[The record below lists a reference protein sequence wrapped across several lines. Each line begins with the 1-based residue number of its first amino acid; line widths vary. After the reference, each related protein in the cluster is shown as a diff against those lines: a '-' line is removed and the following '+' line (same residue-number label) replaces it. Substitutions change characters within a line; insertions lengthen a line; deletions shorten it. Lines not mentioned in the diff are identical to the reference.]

1 MTVSA
6 LDAAH
11 INNILCVTDNVDTRI
26 PAGGISSFAAD
37 LQINSETPVGR
48 SVPRMIAEI
57 GMSQTQTKAEMIT
70 KAGLWFS
77 SSTVQLVLLIHV
89 REVPGF
95 RCPTTNLRD
104 QEALTNLL
112 RDVTTDEQFRY
123 VGTDDTNRRW
133 MIGNCRFA
141 GAVELEYL
149 TVLRGTPLPAP
160 ADFVVRII
168 SLGQEY
174 VVRSPNLPCC
184 SVNQK
189 SDVNGGGGQR
199 GFPMP
204 TGVDQLPSIC
214 IPLSQLLDHQALVG
228 QEVRV
233 PIARIVAKLRTAMLN
248 LAWTRFQDAREKLG
262 LPLIT

>member
-1 MTVSA
+1 
-6 LDAAH
+6 
-11 INNILCVTDNVDTRI
+11 
-26 PAGGISSFAAD
+26 
-37 LQINSETPVGR
+37 
-48 SVPRMIAEI
+48 MIAEI

-95 RCPTTNLRD
+95 HCPTTNLRD
-104 QEALTNLL
+104 REALTNLL

-133 MIGNCRFA
+133 MIGNYRFA

-168 SLGQEY
+168 YLGQKY

-184 SVNQK
+184 SFNQK

-233 PIARIVAKLRTAMLN
+233 PVERIVAKLRTAMLN